1 MNSKT
6 NLTSINFLGKKRNIS
21 HKKKEQSLIVNKIAN
36 ETSNIDK
43 KEIVEI
49 NKIKKK
55 INKIKKKSKSKRDKL
70 KKKMQIEKEKYI
82 QCLKY
87 DIISNEED
95 NSKKLDKIINI
106 ISCLGNSHSPKSKNN
121 IIKLNVISKDGLN
134 ENNIIPYFEFRND
147 MNNEQFLDLF
157 ESLMININDKK
168 PKNIDEISSFFKK
181 IGNDALY
188 TLLDDKILT
197 KIKRDIII
205 QYNMD
210 RGIYNS
216 RANMD
221 TKFIIELIKGTEDS
235 EFRIEEFDLNFT
247 ERKTKDRTQSF
258 KINKDKISDFLK
270 SESVLSAAQDTL
282 FQFKDTNLN
291 NVQKAILKNKVDE
304 FIYKTKFYK
313 MKMNEDNG
321 KNIYAFTI
329 YDGSIFINEKYIQIA
344 NDINDMRVLS
354 AIAIILTTLFHEFI
368 HFLVRIL
375 SNDHNSNNYFLST
388 KHRQKKDKKTKMKES
403 GDFLDYLLFNEYL
416 GFYEIDAIFL
426 LNINN
431 YAVSY
436 KLFCENFK
444 LNNKNNSNK
453 LEKDTFLKKG
463 NCWDDS
469 TFIERGYCLYSIL
482 RGC

>member
-1 MNSKT
+1 
-6 NLTSINFLGKKRNIS
+6 
-21 HKKKEQSLIVNKIAN
+21 
-36 ETSNIDK
+36 
-43 KEIVEI
+43 
-49 NKIKKK
+49 
-55 INKIKKKSKSKRDKL
+55 
-70 KKKMQIEKEKYI
+70 
-82 QCLKY
+82 
-87 DIISNEED
+87 
-95 NSKKLDKIINI
+95 
-106 ISCLGNSHSPKSKNN
+106 
-121 IIKLNVISKDGLN
+121 
-134 ENNIIPYFEFRND
+134 
-147 MNNEQFLDLF
+147 
-157 ESLMININDKK
+157 
-168 PKNIDEISSFFKK
+168 
-181 IGNDALY
+181 
-188 TLLDDKILT
+188 
-197 KIKRDIII
+197 
-205 QYNMD
+205 
-210 RGIYNS
+210 
-216 RANMD
+216 
-221 TKFIIELIKGTEDS
+221 
-235 EFRIEEFDLNFT
+235 
-247 ERKTKDRTQSF
+247 
-258 KINKDKISDFLK
+258 
-270 SESVLSAAQDTL
+270 
-282 FQFKDTNLN
+282 
-291 NVQKAILKNKVDE
+291 
-304 FIYKTKFYK
+304 
-313 MKMNEDNG
+313 MNEDNG

-344 NDINDMRVLS
+344 NDINDMRGLS